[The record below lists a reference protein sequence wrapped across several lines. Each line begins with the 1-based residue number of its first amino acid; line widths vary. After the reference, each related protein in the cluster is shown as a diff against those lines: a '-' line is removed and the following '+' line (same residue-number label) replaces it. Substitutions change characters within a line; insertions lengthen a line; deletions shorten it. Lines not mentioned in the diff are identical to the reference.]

1 MTIGNPRAALAAVAA
16 ARGESLAAL
25 SRLIGRNAAYLQQYV
40 QRGSPRVL
48 GEADRRVLA
57 AYLGVAEV
65 VLGGPLASD
74 AALVRVPRIDA
85 AVSAGPGAI
94 AEVDIVAGTEAVDP
108 ALIRRLGVRAA
119 ALSIV
124 TARGDSMLPTIA
136 DGDELMVDGDDRA
149 GEGLFV
155 LRHEGALVVKR
166 LLRRGGALHLV
177 SDNTAYPA
185 LEANNPKIIGRV
197 VRLSRLPR

>member
-94 AEVDIVAGTEAVDP
+94 TEMDIVAGTEAVDP

-185 LEANNPKIIGRV
+185 LEANNPEIIGRV

>member
-94 AEVDIVAGTEAVDP
+94 TEMDIVAGTEAVDP

-149 GEGLFV
+149 GEGLCV

-185 LEANNPKIIGRV
+185 LEANNPEIIGRV